1 MGKKSYEQYYYHY
14 ELGEGE
20 NQVKR
25 SVYIPKSKLDVVQE
39 WERKKVPVIEIL
51 RYLGKSV

>member
-20 NQVKR
+20 NRVKR

-39 WERKKVPVIEIL
+39 WERKKASVTSIL
-51 RYLGKSV
+51 AYLGKSV